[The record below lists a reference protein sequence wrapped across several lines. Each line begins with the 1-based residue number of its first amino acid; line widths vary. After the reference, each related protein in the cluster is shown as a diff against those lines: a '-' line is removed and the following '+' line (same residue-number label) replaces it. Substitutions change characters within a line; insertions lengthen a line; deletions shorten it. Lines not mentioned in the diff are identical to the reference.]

1 MSTVQEPSG
10 PSLVTSS
17 LLAVA
22 IVFPIIGT
30 IAVAARLYGN
40 LAKHRKLFADDYIA
54 VLAQLAAWGIS
65 IDMYVAAA
73 LGGVDNA
80 STDVLSATTI
90 FLRALWIEG
99 LPLITS
105 LVLVKTSLLLFYRR
119 IFVTPAFRLAVWIY
133 IGILIAW
140 GIAIFVA
147 QVLTADPITAAWNP
161 MASNPLRYDY
171 NTYSI
176 AFAAMSMT
184 FDVIVLCFP
193 IPVIYKLQMSTVQK
207 FQVLG
212 IFWLGIFCCVSSAIR
227 FYYIYSDIRK
237 SVANMGA
244 DRYTSSATAT
254 TWAIV
259 EPNMSIVA
267 ACLPTYGN
275 LFGIAPAVRSAFRS
289 LCTFMS
295 SRGGGSGSGGRYSSR
310 GGSSLGSPWSPG
322 KGSSVVIR
330 SSATGESY
338 SPRRASSRNNW
349 RLLGKGDDADV
360 ELGERVS
367 SDHIPLASDPQ
378 RMNISVTRSL
388 SQWESPVQTESRRGE

>member
-1 MSTVQEPSG
+1 MSTVQESSG

-30 IAVAARLYGN
+30 IAVAVRLYGS

-119 IFVTPAFRLAVWIY
+119 IFVTPAFRLAT
-133 IGILIAW
+133 
-140 GIAIFVA
+140 
-147 QVLTADPITAAWNP
+147 QVLAADPITAVWNP
-161 MASNPLRYDY
+161 MATNPLRYDY

-176 AFAAMSMT
+176 AFAAMSMI

-212 IFWLGIFCCVSSAIR
+212 IFWLGIFCCISSAIR
-227 FYYIYSDIRK
+227 FYYIYSDIRR
-237 SVANMGA
+237 SVASMGA

-259 EPNMSIVA
+259 EPNMSILA

-275 LFGIAPAVRSAFRS
+275 VFGVAPAVRSAFRS
-289 LCTFMS
+289 FRTFMS
-295 SRGGGSGSGGRYSSR
+295 SRGGGSGSGGKYSSG

-322 KGSSVVIR
+322 KGNSVVIR

-338 SPRRASSRNNW
+338 SPRRPSSRNNW

-360 ELGERVS
+360 ELAERVS

-378 RMNISVTRSL
+378 RMNISVTRSF
-388 SQWESPVQTESRRGE
+388 SQWESPIQEESRRGG